1 MSIDYGSVQNY
12 SDRGFGFVSRTLSP
26 GAKVFFHIKTIRRKY
41 PQLADELDN
50 VLDESAYEYLSV
62 SFWYDTETTHKGEQV
77 RDIWLQTNELPEA
90 QRAEARAKL
99 ERWFDSTQTPL
110 SSVYKRITRELFGQE
125 ECDRLFSALERRL
138 LEKQQAEAQKRRLV
152 QEQRHQTTSGLPVPS
167 TMSAGDLQ
175 SAPEPVP
182 SVSKNTQENWWT
194 VQLRV
199 SEAEPLRAS
208 QGQPIIETKV
218 VGVTYEGRQAVV
230 AQLSIG
236 EEVRLRREPTNPYD
250 RNAIRVERLNGQ
262 QIGYISRWQAA
273 MWAPLLDNYGGTLPA
288 TVTELTGGHY
298 LFSSRG
304 VKIRFV
310 LPESGTSPSPLIR
323 DFDENWEQ

>member
-1 MSIDYGSVQNY
+1 MSIDYGSVQHY
-12 SDRGFGFVSRTLSP
+12 SDRGFGFVSRTLSS
-26 GAKVFFHIKTIRRKY
+26 GAKVFFHINTIRRKY
-41 PQLADELDN
+41 PQLAEELDDA
-50 VLDESAYEYLSV
+50 LDENAYEYLAV

-99 ERWFDSTQTPL
+99 ERWFSSTQTPL
-110 SSVYKRITRELFGQE
+110 SAVYERITRELFGQE
-125 ECDRLFSALERRL
+125 ECDQMFSALERRL
-138 LEKQQAEAQKRRLV
+138 REKQQAEAQQRRLA
-152 QEQRHQTTSGLPVPS
+152 QEQWHRTTSGLPAPS
-167 TMSAGDLQ
+167 TTSARGLQ
-175 SAPEPVP
+175 SAPEPLP
-182 SVSKNTQENWWT
+182 SVSINARENWWAE
-194 VQLRV
+194 QLRV
-199 SEAEPLRAS
+199 GEAEPLRTS

-230 AQLSIG
+230 AQLSVG

-273 MWAPLLDNYGGTLPA
+273 MWASLLDNHGGTLPA
-288 TVTELTGGHY
+288 TVTELMGGYY

-310 LPESGTSPSPLIR
+310 LPESGASPSPLIR